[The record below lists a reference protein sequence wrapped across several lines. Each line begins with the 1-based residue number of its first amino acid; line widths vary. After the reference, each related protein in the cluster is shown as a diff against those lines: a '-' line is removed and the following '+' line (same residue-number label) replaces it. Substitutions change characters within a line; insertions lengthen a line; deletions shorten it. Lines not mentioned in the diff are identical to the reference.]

1 MRRRGFTL
9 IEVLIAFIIVA
20 ILAASVLLSGYG
32 AEDNAKATAILND
45 LKVMKSG
52 AYMFIM
58 ETEGVIPELLDVS
71 NPNYALFLGKYME
84 HGRIINNPQR
94 YSFYIDFANDKWWVG
109 VLVEEGKQYKRV
121 GAILEGKASKGKGGF
136 PLYGSNDIKTPP
148 SDFTEANA
156 FKKSHK
162 AVWTNAQK

>member
-1 MRRRGFTL
+1 MKRRGFTL

-20 ILAASVLLSGYG
+20 ILATAVLLSGYG

-58 ETEGVIPELLDVS
+58 ESEGVIPELVDIA
-71 NPNYALFLGKYME
+71 NPNYALYLGKYME
-84 HGRIINNPQR
+84 HGRIINDPQR
-94 YSFYIDFANDKWWVG
+94 YSFYIDFANDRWWVG
-109 VLVEEGKQYKRV
+109 VLVDEGKQYKRL
-121 GAILEGKASKGKGGF
+121 GGLLERKASSGGF
-136 PLYGSNDIKTPP
+136 PLYGSYDIKIPP
-148 SDFTEANA
+148 SDFSTANA

-162 AVWTNAQK
+162 AVWANAQ

>member
-1 MRRRGFTL
+1 MKRRGFTL

-20 ILAASVLLSGYG
+20 ILAAAVLLSGYG

-52 AYMFIM
+52 AYLFII
-58 ETEGVIPELLDVS
+58 ETEGIIPELQDIA
-71 NPNYALFLGKYME
+71 NPNYALFLGKFME

-109 VLVEEGKQYKRV
+109 VLVEEGNQYKRV
-121 GAILEGKASKGKGGF
+121 GGILESKASKGGF
-136 PLYGSNDIKTPP
+136 PLYGSNDIKVPP
-148 SDFTEANA
+148 SDFSTANA

-162 AVWTNAQK
+162 AVWANVQ